1 MNRGL
6 KYYGIMLTMI
16 ATLVFTLND
25 FAVVNATTG
34 INQNNSTQINPLNEL
49 LPDSSGVS
57 TCDECAG
64 NNGDDNGNNRND
76 DKSDVSNRNDNT
88 DDNDGRS
95 SSSSNSDDDDDDDN
109 KDNDGR
115 SSSSNGDDS
124 NNNNNNNDDD
134 VPMSLPFNSNVADES
149 DDEEKDY
156 SSAIP
161 FP

>member
-25 FAVVNATTG
+25 FAVANATTG

-49 LPDSSGVS
+49 LPDSSGMS

-64 NNGDDNGNNRND
+64 NNGDDNDNNSND
-76 DKSDVSNRNDNT
+76 DESDVSNRNDNNN
-88 DDNDGRS
+88 DNDES
-95 SSSSNSDDDDDDDN
+95 
-109 KDNDGR
+109 R

-124 NNNNNNNDDD
+124 KNNNNNNDDDD

>member
-25 FAVVNATTG
+25 FAVANATTG

-49 LPDSSGVS
+49 LPDSSGMS

-64 NNGDDNGNNRND
+64 NNGDDNDNNSND
-76 DKSDVSNRNDNT
+76 DESDVSNRNDNNN
-88 DDNDGRS
+88 DNDES
-95 SSSSNSDDDDDDDN
+95 
-109 KDNDGR
+109 R

-124 NNNNNNNDDD
+124 KNNNNNNNNDDDD